1 MSNKV
6 FKITLTAV
14 YNNDNITEDEISDN
28 VWLSMKGLNNGLI
41 MLNVD
46 DVKENKRPNKAI
58 KSLLKDISIQHEN
71 DLTLKDNHVEI
82 KINKKEKK

>member
-58 KSLLKDISIQHEN
+58 KSLLKDISIQHES

>member
-46 DVKENKRPNKAI
+46 DIKENKRPNKAI

>member
-28 VWLSMKGLNNGLI
+28 IWFSMRGLNNGLI

-46 DVKENKRPNKAI
+46 DVKENKRPNATI
-58 KSLLKDISIQHEN
+58 KSLLKEISLQQEN
-71 DLTLKDNHVEI
+71 DLSLKDNHVEI
-82 KINKKEKK
+82 KINKKGKK